1 VVPAMV
7 NVRGP
12 QFVIPDSMSRTG
24 EESDEHS
31 RAYRRALL
39 LEGPL
44 EGRTLVEVRSLQS
57 MPVCRAVK
65 PEDYEACDEK
75 IGDRMIRGP
84 WRFEFEVPD
93 SAGGARPA
101 REAESGGGGA

>member
-24 EESDEHS
+24 EESDEQT

-44 EGRTLVEVRSLQS
+44 EGRTLVELAPIEG
-57 MPVCRAVK
+57 MPDCPYKNV
-65 PEDYEACDEK
+65 EAAKAWHEK
-75 IGDRMIRGP
+75 IGDRTIPAPGGSNSMRQQPLSFDTYHNRGP
-84 WRFEFEVPD
+84 P
-93 SAGGARPA
+93 
-101 REAESGGGGA
+101 